1 MLLTYISYSG
11 LLKNTE
17 RTVWSS
23 LEAYTDKMSKVTGD
37 LNDTPFDVEHI
48 EDIAQQVS
56 ETYEEFLSYSGL
68 LKNTEQTVWSSLE
81 AYINKMSKVTGD
93 LNETLF
99 DVEYVEDIAQQIPSS
114 NLDAEYL
121 RKRYATLLW
130 NYGVKKTKKIYSS
143 DHGDPPRPRPFYVPP
158 TDKSNILA
166 IE

>member
-23 LEAYTDKMSKVTGD
+23 LEAYIDKMSKVTGD
-37 LNDTPFDVEHI
+37 LNDT
-48 EDIAQQVS
+48 
-56 ETYEEFLSYSGL
+56 
-68 LKNTEQTVWSSLE
+68 
-81 AYINKMSKVTGD
+81 
-93 LNETLF
+93 LF
-99 DVEYVEDIAQQIPSS
+99 DVEYVEDIAQQVSESLDCGVFVAAYAEFLSDQMQIPSS

-130 NYGVKKTKKIYSS
+130 NYGVKKAKKIYSS
-143 DHGDPPRPRPFYVPP
+143 DHDDPPRPRPFYVPP
-158 TDKSNILA
+158 TDKFNILA